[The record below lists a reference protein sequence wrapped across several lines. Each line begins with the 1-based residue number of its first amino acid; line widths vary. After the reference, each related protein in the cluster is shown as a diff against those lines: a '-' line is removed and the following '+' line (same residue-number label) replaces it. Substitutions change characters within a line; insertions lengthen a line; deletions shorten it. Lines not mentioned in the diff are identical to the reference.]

1 MPPPAL
7 CPVIGT
13 LSSGLEWGSY
23 GVPSFYFLN
32 PELTPLLS
40 GHHFLHLILGTRSTC
55 ECSPA
60 FQPIDSSAPQ
70 GHNLSFSF
78 SIWFKLSLGYVCE
91 INIDRFSE
99 ALRCLLCWFPFQ
111 QLPHLLSHP
120 LLWEPLLPLL
130 SSPSTCST
138 PSPGCCLHPACLRI
152 SSGEESVPVVVWCLQ
167 GKELARA
174 RLWNKP
180 GEHHGKADLWEVG
193 LCFLLWT
200 ASMGLLL

>member
-1 MPPPAL
+1 MSHAPPAL
-7 CPVIGT
+7 CPVIRI
-13 LSSGLEWGSY
+13 LSSGLGWGRY

-40 GHHFLHLILGTRSTC
+40 GHHFLHVILGTRNTC

-60 FQPIDSSAPQ
+60 FQPIDSSALQ

-111 QLPHLLSHP
+111 QFPHLLSHP

-130 SSPSTCST
+130 SSP
-138 PSPGCCLHPACLRI
+138 PRVPPPHPA
-152 SSGEESVPVVVWCLQ
+152 VVYIQ
-167 GKELARA
+167 PA
-174 RLWNKP
+174 
-180 GEHHGKADLWEVG
+180 
-193 LCFLLWT
+193 
-200 ASMGLLL
+200 